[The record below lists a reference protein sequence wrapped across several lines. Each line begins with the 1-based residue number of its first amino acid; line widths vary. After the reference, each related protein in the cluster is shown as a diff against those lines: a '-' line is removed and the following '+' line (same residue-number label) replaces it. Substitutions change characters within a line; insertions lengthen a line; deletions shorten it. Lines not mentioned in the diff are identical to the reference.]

1 MGDIF
6 NSPAPIPIGLPM
18 GPIGTIGIPSTNPLD
33 TIGDI
38 GGDILSDPLSIPG
51 DLINGFEGMVED
63 EVEGTIAGVGAILDL
78 NKEVFEVAEGLGE
91 DIITGEIGNDFADF
105 GNDIADFSV
114 DSLDWMS
121 DGSNWGAAGK
131 TLGYGSLALITG
143 NPSNAI
149 DLWSNGDLYYG
160 DTWDDIDEA
169 KKKSKEN

>member
-6 NSPAPIPIGLPM
+6 NSPAPIPIG
-18 GPIGTIGIPSTNPLD
+18 IPNPVETLE

-38 GGDILSDPLSIPG
+38 GGDFASGDIFAVPG
-51 DLINGFEGMVED
+51 DIINGGIGIVED
-63 EVEGTIAGVGAILDL
+63 EVEGTIAGVGAVLDL
-78 NKEVFEVAEGLGE
+78 NKEVFDVAVGLGE
-91 DIITGEIGNDFADF
+91 DVITGEIGNDIVDF

-143 NPSNAI
+143 NPDDA
-149 DLWSNGDLYYG
+149 LAMWSNSDLYYG

-169 KKKSKEN
+169 KEK